1 MNGVKKDEFW
11 KEDSEGRLK
20 RIFQQG
26 EDRVDLKDHLMLRYA
41 LQRRGLAMDMARVMR
56 FATHEKI
63 VAFLFEELAR
73 EALPGYSS
81 ISLEQVRRADK
92 EIFNRLAELTRGG
105 LIQTHGDDLPLDRHV
120 EGVISEPRIAV
131 LLLPLQS
138 RGSGSDGSHAKRGGD
153 EIQRLR
159 EEVKR
164 LRHSDSKP
172 EKGRGKEKGKGKGKG
187 EANNRD
193 KGYPMPKELIGMNN
207 TVDGEPVCF
216 NYNTSRGCQTGVD
229 RCPKGVHKCAFPK
242 CGANH
247 PLKHCPLRAM

>member
-1 MNGVKKDEFW
+1 MKKDEFW
-11 KEDSEGRLK
+11 KEDGEGRLK
-20 RIFQQG
+20 RVFQQG
-26 EDRVDLKDHLMLRYA
+26 EERAELKDHLMLKYV
-41 LQRRGLAMDMARVMR
+41 LQRRGLAMDMARVMK
-56 FATHEKI
+56 FESHEKI
-63 VAFLFEELAR
+63 VSFFFEELAR

-92 EIFNRLAELTRGG
+92 EIFNRLAEKTRGG
-105 LIQTHGDDLPLDRHV
+105 LIQTLGDDLPLDRYV

-138 RGSGSDGSHAKRGGD
+138 ASRSSGAEGSHSKRGG
-153 EIQRLR
+153 EELQRLR
-159 EEVKR
+159 DEVKR
-164 LRHSDSKP
+164 LRHNDSKSD
-172 EKGRGKEKGKGKGKG
+172 KGNGKGKGKSK
-187 EANNRD
+187 ER
-193 KGYPMPKELIGMNN
+193 KSPMPKELIGMSNM
-207 TVDGEPVCF
+207 VDGEPICF